1 MQHLVQSSGRTNE
14 VIAVSTVCNTLELAG
29 ERVAGC
35 RLCRFVQNVGEYFLT
50 STHGQLM
57 KIWLQMV
64 MIEFLV
70 IRKTQFAAIANIVVV
85 GLFVGYIVRML
96 VASLPGKK
104 LFRIRI

>member
-1 MQHLVQSSGRTNE
+1 
-14 VIAVSTVCNTLELAG
+14 
-29 ERVAGC
+29 
-35 RLCRFVQNVGEYFLT
+35 
-50 STHGQLM
+50 M